1 MQDPPLNACAKRRR
15 NLCAGE
21 MQDALICLEGR
32 WKMTILSQLFSEPVL
47 RFSDFQRAI
56 PKV

>member
-1 MQDPPLNACAKRRR
+1 MRDPPLNACAKRRR
-15 NLCAGE
+15 DLCAGE
-21 MQDALICLEGR
+21 MQDAPICLQGG
-32 WKMTILSQLFSEPVL
+32 WKMMILSQLFSEPVL